1 MTRMAARCDDSTHSS
16 LTFSMATVATAL
28 ADTSR
33 MHILCALMD
42 GRAWTA
48 TELSVVADVAP
59 STTSGHLNKL
69 TETGLLTCVVQG
81 RHRYYRLAS
90 HEVAGLLENL
100 MGISTRPG
108 SVLKTTTPDRLR
120 RARTCYDHL
129 AGEIAV
135 GIYDAMQSAGW
146 LMSDGTALT
155 MEGKAHFAATGIE
168 LTSPSRRKPC
178 CPCLD
183 WSERRFHLGGEAGAA
198 LLRFMIQKAWLQQT
212 PGYRELSVT
221 ARGQTGLSRIFNLRL
236 G

>member
-1 MTRMAARCDDSTHSS
+1 MTRMAARCDDST
-16 LTFSMATVATAL
+16 LFSDLQHGDGGHCAGGYL
-28 ADTSR
+28 A
-33 MHILCALMD
+33 HAHPLCPD
-42 GRAWTA
+42 GWPGWTA

-135 GIYDAMQSAGW
+135 GI
-146 LMSDGTALT
+146 
-155 MEGKAHFAATGIE
+155 
-168 LTSPSRRKPC
+168 
-178 CPCLD
+178 
-183 WSERRFHLGGEAGAA
+183 
-198 LLRFMIQKAWLQQT
+198 
-212 PGYRELSVT
+212 
-221 ARGQTGLSRIFNLRL
+221 
-236 G
+236 